1 MVSFRERHG
10 LFLRPRLKRL
20 QEMQG
25 EIYRQLLMLIPD
37 HAAHHDSFQSIVPGS
52 PLLRMDILEHHPYT
66 RFLRLTYQFEKDQ
79 QQEISPDAHIRMY
92 QDARLA
98 EVTSFDP
105 EQGFKRLAH
114 PWYPHYQLFQRTWR
128 QNLVLDKWLGY
139 LLQQGHSV
147 VTMQPAS
154 DKIGAKQARPVA
166 VTG

>member
-52 PLLRMDILEHHPYT
+52 PLLRMDILERHPYT

-114 PWYPHYQLFQRTWR
+114 PWYPHHQLFQRTWR